1 MVIEHPDSCKSPRG
15 MSRVRFAGICAFA
28 GLLAFAGTLTSEFGV
43 SCGGAKTLTLTNK
56 NSFHYCLAL
65 LIQAISQRHTMLPI
79 KSIVDPGDETYQTN
93 YAANSSAVRKL
104 KAELA
109 RSTKGGGEQY
119 VKRHLSRGRLLPRD
133 RIEMLLDEGSY
144 FLEIAALAGV
154 GMENE
159 FAGAGV
165 VGGIGL
171 VSGRECII
179 IANEATVKGGAV
191 SEIGQPKN
199 RRLSDIGTENHLPS
213 ISLVES
219 AGAYLPVQAK
229 IFVPGGRGFREIT
242 RRSKMR
248 IPSISVVFGNSTA
261 GGAYL
266 PGMSDYVIM
275 VKNQAQVFLGGPPLV
290 KMATG
295 EVVDEESLGG
305 AEMHSRVSGLSD
317 YLAEDELDGLRIARD
332 IVTHYSDPPPKP
344 NPKSVE
350 EPLYPADELL
360 GVASADVR
368 VPFEAREGIARIV
381 HASKFDEF
389 KAKYGTTLVTG
400 FAYLHGYSVG
410 ILANN
415 GVLMSESAGKGAQFI
430 QLCNQQNIP
439 LIFLQNITGFM
450 VGRTYEEQGI
460 IRNGA
465 KLINAVS
472 NSTVPAI
479 TIMIG
484 SSYGAGNYAMCGRA
498 YDPRFLFTWPNHRIA
513 VMGPQQL
520 SGVMDIIKREALNKQ
535 GLPIDEEKLVASKQA
550 LEARIEAESDPY
562 FATARLWDDGIID
575 PRDTRTVLAISL
587 SAAYNKPVEGT
598 MEWGVFRH

>member
-1 MVIEHPDSCKSPRG
+1 V
-15 MSRVRFAGICAFA
+15 
-28 GLLAFAGTLTSEFGV
+28 
-43 SCGGAKTLTLTNK
+43 
-56 NSFHYCLAL
+56 
-65 LIQAISQRHTMLPI
+65 QPI
-79 KSIVDPGDETYQTN
+79 KTTISAQAAEYQSN
-93 YAANSSAVRKL
+93 YAAMLAAVARL

-109 RSTKGGGEQY
+109 GSTKGGGEKY
-119 VKRHLSRGRLLPRD
+119 VKRHLARGKLLPRE
-133 RIEMLLDEGSY
+133 RIEMLVDEGSY
-144 FLEIAALAGV
+144 FLEIAPLAGTGV
-154 GMENE
+154 ENE
-159 FAGAGV
+159 SVGAGV

-171 VSGRECII
+171 VAGRECLI

-191 SEIGQPKN
+191 SEIGQLKN
-199 RRLSDIGTENHLPS
+199 RRLSDVSTQNHLPS
-213 ISLVES
+213 INLVES
-219 AGAYLPVQAK
+219 AGADLPVQAK

-242 RRSKMR
+242 RRSKAR

-266 PGMSDYVIM
+266 PGMSDFVVMIS
-275 VKNQAQVFLGGPPLV
+275 KQAQVFLGGPPLV

-295 EVVDEESLGG
+295 EVVDEEALGG

-317 YLAEDELDGLRIARD
+317 YLAEDELDALRIARN
-332 IVTHYSDPPPKP
+332 IVSHFSSPAPKP
-344 NPKSVE
+344 ARARVE

-360 GVASADVR
+360 GIASADTR
-368 VPFEAREGIARIV
+368 VPFEVREVIARIV
-381 HASKFDEF
+381 DGSRFDEF

-400 FAYLHGYSVG
+400 FAYVHGFLVG

-430 QLCNQQNIP
+430 HLCNQQNIP

-479 TIMIG
+479 TVMIG

-520 SGVMDIIKREALNKQ
+520 SGVMDIIKREAAIKQ
-535 GLPIDEEKLVASKQA
+535 GQAVDEELFSAMKKA
-550 LEARIEAESDPY
+550 LEDQIQRESDAY
-562 FATARLWDDGIID
+562 YATARLWDDGIID
-575 PRDTRTVLAISL
+575 PRDTRTVLAIAL
-587 SAAYNKPVEGT
+587 SAACNRPVEGT

>member
-1 MVIEHPDSCKSPRG
+1 M
-15 MSRVRFAGICAFA
+15 
-28 GLLAFAGTLTSEFGV
+28 
-43 SCGGAKTLTLTNK
+43 
-56 NSFHYCLAL
+56 
-65 LIQAISQRHTMLPI
+65 QPI
-79 KSIVDPGDETYQTN
+79 KSQLNPRDETYRAN
-93 YAANSSAVRKL
+93 YAANLAAIARL

-109 RSTKGGGEQY
+109 RSTQGGGEQY
-119 VKRHLSRGRLLPRD
+119 VKRHLARGKLLPRE
-133 RIEMLLDEGSY
+133 RVELLLDEGSY
-144 FLEIAALAGV
+144 FLEIAPLAGI

-159 FAGAGV
+159 FVGAGSI
-165 VGGIGL
+165 GGIGL
-171 VSGRECII
+171 VAGRQCLI

-191 SEIGQPKN
+191 SEIGQIKN
-199 RRLSDIGTENHLPS
+199 RRLSDIGTENRLPS

-219 AGAYLPVQAK
+219 AGADLPVQHK

-242 RRSKMR
+242 RRSKLR

-275 VKNQAQVFLGGPPLV
+275 VRNQAQVFLGGPPLV

-295 EVVDEESLGG
+295 EVVDEEALGG
-305 AEMHSRVSGLSD
+305 AEMHSRLSGLSD
-317 YLAEDELDGLRIARD
+317 YLAEDELDGLRLARD
-332 IVTHYSDPPPKP
+332 IVSHFGAEPSTEPRLAG
-344 NPKSVE
+344 VE
-350 EPLYPADELL
+350 EPRYPAEELL
-360 GVASADVR
+360 GIASADIR
-368 VPFEAREGIARIV
+368 VPFEVREVIARLV
-381 HASKFDEF
+381 DGSRFDEF
-389 KAKYGTTLVTG
+389 KAKYGITLITG
-400 FAYLHGYSVG
+400 FAHLHGYAVG

-415 GVLMSESAGKGAQFI
+415 GVLISESANKGAQFI

-450 VGRTYEEQGI
+450 VGRAYEEQGI

-472 NSTVPAI
+472 NSTVPAL

-484 SSYGAGNYAMCGRA
+484 GSYGAGNYAMCGRA

-520 SGVMDIIKREALNKQ
+520 SGVMDIIKREAAAKQ
-535 GLPIDEEKLVASKQA
+535 GLPVDEEKLTAMKQG
-550 LEARIEAESDPY
+550 LEEQIERESDPY

-575 PRDTRTVLAISL
+575 PRETRTVLAISL
-587 SAAYNKPVEGT
+587 AAACHRPARGT